1 MSARRTLALTL
12 ILIAIAVCVA
22 GASAGTANAVTIEDV
37 TLQPGATQEVPIRL
51 LGSTGVSGVRVTL
64 TFSTSIVNV
73 TSVVAGD
80 FGGMFNPDDLGVNN
94 GVLKVTTMKSGQDLT
109 GDRIIAT
116 ITLDAAGD
124 GGSCELG
131 LRADL
136 TDQSGKLVLSS
147 VENGTLTV
155 GSSAATTDNVTNES
169 TFEAGDNPAVSTPT
183 AAPTS
188 PLTLAPS
195 PTVTS
200 SATITTTAANT
211 AAPAAATT
219 RSATTQTTT
228 ALAVGGDETMP
239 DAPVKTELP
248 GFEGVHCNRRTVCDH
263 LCGDAAEEIADTTPN

>member
-1 MSARRTLALTL
+1 MSACRTL
-12 ILIAIAVCVA
+12 ILAFIAIAVCVA
-22 GASAGTANAVTIEDV
+22 GASAGTANTVTIEDV

-80 FGGMFNPDDLGVNN
+80 FNRFIPDRSGVNN
-94 GVLKVTTMKSGQDLT
+94 GVLKVTTMKLGQDLSGNLT
-109 GDRIIAT
+109 LAT

-131 LRADL
+131 LHADL
-136 TDQSGKLVLSS
+136 TDRSGKLVLSS

-183 AAPTS
+183 AAPTP
-188 PLTLAPS
+188 PLTSTPAPAPS

-200 SATITTTAANT
+200 SATTTTTAATT

-228 ALAVGGDETMP
+228 APVAGADETMP
-239 DAPVKTELP
+239 DAPAKNGLP
-248 GFEGVHCNRRTVCDH
+248 GFEGAIAIAGLFAITYVVMRRKR
-263 LCGDAAEEIADTTPN
+263 